1 MFTWMFWRSAVERA
15 VKSFAQSLA
24 ACLGASGAG
33 LWEVEWTTVLA
44 VAGMTTLLSLL
55 SSVASAPV
63 GADHHSPSLLPAP
76 GGPAGPAGPAAAPAG
91 AVPQQRAP
99 EHLQPAA
106 G

>member
-1 MFTWMFWRSAVERA
+1 MGSMFTWMFWRSATERA
-15 VKSFAQSLA
+15 VKTFAQSLA
-24 ACLGASGAG
+24 ACLGASGVG

-63 GADHHSPSLLPAP
+63 GADHHSPSLLPP
-76 GGPAGPAGPAAAPAG
+76 PAHAAPAG
-91 AVPQQRAP
+91 ALPQQRTP
-99 EHLQPAA
+99 ETLLPAS

>member
-1 MFTWMFWRSAVERA
+1 MFTWMFWRSATERA
-15 VKSFAQSLA
+15 VKTFAQSLA

-63 GADHHSPSLLPAP
+63 GADHASPSLVAP
-76 GGPAGPAGPAAAPAG
+76 PPLAPVVASM
-91 AVPQQRAP
+91 PQQRATDD
-99 EHLQPAA
+99 LQPAS

>member
-1 MFTWMFWRSAVERA
+1 MFTWMFWRSATERA

-63 GADHHSPSLLPAP
+63 GADHRSPSLLPAP
-76 GGPAGPAGPAAAPAG
+76 SHRCAPAAASL
-91 AVPQQRAP
+91 PQQRAA
-99 EHLQPAA
+99 ESLQPAS

>member
-1 MFTWMFWRSAVERA
+1 MFTWTFWRSATERA

-33 LWEVEWTTVLA
+33 LWEVEWTTALA
-44 VAGMTTLLSLL
+44 VAGMTTLLSVL

-63 GADHHSPSLLPAP
+63 GADHHSPSLLPPLLAP
-76 GGPAGPAGPAAAPAG
+76 VPGAAPVE
-91 AVPQQRAP
+91 AVPQVSRRSFSSAIG
-99 EHLQPAA
+99 A

>member
-1 MFTWMFWRSAVERA
+1 MFTWMFWRSATERA
-15 VKSFAQSLA
+15 VKTFAQSLA

-63 GADHHSPSLLPAP
+63 GADHRSPSLLPP
-76 GGPAGPAGPAAAPAG
+76 PAHAAPAAG
-91 AVPQQRAP
+91 AARSSAP
-99 EHLQPAA
+99 PRRLLPAS